1 MSARPMVLVFV
12 YLALI
17 ALLAATILA
26 AQLDIGRL
34 KPVVNLGIAAMKAA
48 LILWF
53 FMHLRT
59 RGPLVRLFALGGFV
73 WLTLLFGLGFGDW
86 LSR

>member
-1 MSARPMVLVFV
+1 MSARPRILVLV

-17 ALLAATILA
+17 ALLAATIMA
-26 AQLDIGRL
+26 VQLDIGLL
-34 KPVVNLGIAAMKAA
+34 KPVVNLGIAATKAA

-59 RGPLVRLFALGGFV
+59 RGPLVRLFAFGGFA
-73 WLTLLFGLGFGDW
+73 WLILLLGLGLSDW